1 MGMGIHGEPGIRRET
16 LKPADEITDEMI
28 DRLVADMPLDRG
40 RRISILVNSLGAT
53 PPEELYIMFRR
64 ARARFADMGVEI
76 VMPLVGR
83 YATSMEMTGATLTV
97 IALDDELER
106 LLKAPAAC
114 AFWNRKSVG

>member
-40 RRISILVNSLGAT
+40 RRISILVNSLGAP
-53 PPEELYIMFRR
+53 PPEELYILFRR
-64 ARARFADMGVEI
+64 ARSRFADMGVDI

-83 YATSMEMTGATLTV
+83 LATPTGLTG
-97 IALDDELER
+97 DG
-106 LLKAPAAC
+106 
-114 AFWNRKSVG
+114 KSAGEGRG